1 MSQCFNVLMQK
12 IKDNL
17 MKDFQMQIIDIQILV
32 SQIR

>member
-1 MSQCFNVLMQK
+1 MQK